1 MKILF
6 THRYFWPDTAPY
18 AVMLRSIAEAAAS
31 DGHDVHVFASKPSYR
46 GGGEAPM
53 SERLGGMTVRRTW
66 TLTESR
72 GMSPGRILNVL
83 LFCVPQFFHILRM
96 RPDVVTSSTFP
107 PVLEG
112 LSAALAARLVGA
124 RMVYHMQDIH
134 PEVSQVS
141 GDRMGRGVLFR
152 VLRWLDGLTHRR
164 ASATVVLSEDMA
176 NTLRARPGL
185 PQLPIH
191 VINNFA
197 LDAFDTPGNPPAE
210 LAKADGTRRVI
221 FAGNLGRF
229 QNLPLLAEGV
239 GLLFDKHPDLELF
252 FLGDGAALPELRE
265 RWGDHAQVRFGPF
278 LPFADAKELIRDA
291 DIGLVSL
298 SPDVFRVSY
307 PSKVLTYIGLSLP
320 MLALVEPE
328 SQLAREIE
336 AEDLGAVPA
345 APTPVAIAEALDNLL
360 CEPSRLAQTKT
371 SVAAYHDS
379 TAALPAVLAKWR
391 ALFRELGD
399 TRH

>member
-18 AVMLRSIAEAAAS
+18 AVMLRSIAEAAAE

-46 GGGEAPM
+46 GGARAPM
-53 SERLGGMTVRRTW
+53 RERIGKMNVSRTW
-66 TLTESR
+66 TMQETR
-72 GMSPGRILNVL
+72 GMSPGRILNVA
-83 LFCVPQFFHILRM
+83 LFCIPQFFHILRL

-112 LSAALAARLVGA
+112 LSAALAARLIGA

-141 GDRMGRGVLFR
+141 GDRMGRGIAFR
-152 VLRWLDGLTHRR
+152 ILRWLDAMTHRR
-164 ASATVVLSEDMA
+164 SSATVVLSEDMA
-176 NTLRARPGL
+176 NTLRGRPGL
-185 PQLPIH
+185 PELPIR

-197 LDAFDTPGNPPAE
+197 LDSFETPGNPPAE
-210 LAKADGTRRVI
+210 LAKSADRRRVI

-239 GLLFDKHPDLELF
+239 GRLFEKYPDLELF
-252 FLGDGAALPELRE
+252 FLGDGAALGDLQA
-265 RWGDHAQVRFGPF
+265 RWGDHEQVRFGPF

-298 SPDVFRVSY
+298 APNVYRVSY
-307 PSKVLTYIGLSLP
+307 PSKVLTYIGLGLP
-320 MLALVEPE
+320 MLAMVEPE

-336 AEDLGAVPA
+336 DQGLGAVPA
-345 APTPVAIAEALDNLL
+345 APTPEGIAEALDRLL
-360 CEPSRLAQTKT
+360 SDPDRLARTRQNVT
-371 SVAAYHDS
+371 AYHDS
-379 TAALPAVLAKWR
+379 TAALPAVLRKWR
-391 ALFRELGD
+391 ALFEDLAKQGR
-399 TRH
+399 